1 MMLSVTNRVMHG
13 KLTGQLIRDQ
23 SKTRNIPSNLCSISV
38 IERVMY
44 RPILLKALS
53 KIVVT
58 LTKQLVALDPY
69 QLTKNNLLVQL
80 AWLVRSLTENR
91 AQNTT
96 PHGYL
101 LNSYRSSNERT
112 I

>member
-1 MMLSVTNRVMHG
+1 MLSVTNRVKHG

-23 SKTRNIPSNLCSISV
+23 FKTRHILSNLWSISV
-38 IERVMY
+38 IERVMF
-44 RPILLKALS
+44 LS
-53 KIVVT
+53 KVVVT
-58 LTKQLVALDPY
+58 LTKQLVAHALDPY
-69 QLTKNNLLVQL
+69 QVTRNNLLVSE
-80 AWLVRSLTENR
+80 AWFVRSLTENR

-96 PHGYL
+96 PHSYS

>member
-1 MMLSVTNRVMHG
+1 M
-13 KLTGQLIRDQ
+13 
-23 SKTRNIPSNLCSISV
+23 
-38 IERVMY
+38 
-44 RPILLKALS
+44 
-53 KIVVT
+53 VVT

-69 QLTKNNLLVQL
+69 QVTKNNLLVQL

-91 AQNTT
+91 AENRAQSTT

-101 LNSYRSSNERT
+101 LNSYRSSNKRT